1 MTGQLG
7 LFGDAS
13 VADLART
20 RDEAR
25 ALAASLPAN
34 LYFGTSSWA
43 FPGWQGIV
51 YSRQESPATLSRE
64 GLREYAT
71 HPLLRTVE
79 IDRSYYA
86 PVPVED
92 FQCYAAQLPEGFRC
106 CIKAPGS
113 VTAAVLPGR
122 TPTPQ
127 ANPNFLS
134 AKLLEEE
141 LLSPLNAAFAGHC
154 GPIVLQFPPQPY
166 SFRLSARVFA
176 DQLSQFLS
184 RVPKKFRFA
193 VELRDPDLISPEYCD
208 VLRYHGAAH
217 AYTFWSNMPMPAQQ
231 EKVIP
236 LAHANFTVLRLM
248 LPPGTSYDGRRENFH
263 PFDRVHEPHVE
274 MRRQVTEIARRS
286 TREGRD
292 TFVIVN
298 NKAEGSS
305 PLTIRALAEMMV
317 SDTP

>member
-7 LFGDAS
+7 LFGEAS

-20 RDEAR
+20 HAETR
-25 ALAASLPAN
+25 ALTASLPAN

-51 YSRQESPATLSRE
+51 YRRQEAPAELSRD
-64 GLREYAT
+64 GLREYAE

-92 FQCYAAQLPEGFRC
+92 FQRYAAQLPEGFRC

-113 VTAAVLPGR
+113 VTSAVVPGR
-122 TPTPQ
+122 TPIPQ

-141 LLSPLNAAFAGHC
+141 LLSPLDTAFAGHC

-166 SFRLSARVFA
+166 SFRLSAQVFA
-176 DQLSQFLS
+176 DRLSQFLS
-184 RVPKKFRFA
+184 RLPKGFRFA
-193 VELRDPDLISPEYCD
+193 VELRDPDLLSPEYSD
-208 VLRYHGAAH
+208 VLRQHGAAH
-217 AYTFWSNMPMPAQQ
+217 AYNFWSNMPMPAEQ
-231 EKVIP
+231 EKTVP
-236 LAHANFTVLRLM
+236 LSHAGFTVLRLM
-248 LPPGTSYDGRRENFH
+248 LPPGTSYDGQRENFR
-263 PFDRVHEPHVE
+263 PFDRLHEPHVE

-317 SDTP
+317 E

>member
-7 LFGDAS
+7 LFGEAS

-20 RDEAR
+20 HAETR

-51 YSRQESPATLSRE
+51 YSGQESPAALSRD

-92 FQCYAAQLPEGFRC
+92 FHRYAAQLPEGFRC
-106 CIKAPGS
+106 CIKAPVS
-113 VTAAVLPGR
+113 VTSAVLPGR

-127 ANPNFLS
+127 PNPKFLS
-134 AKLLEEE
+134 TKLLEEE
-141 LLSPLNAAFAGHC
+141 LLAPLGQAFASHS

-166 SFRLSARVFA
+166 SFRL
-176 DQLSQFLS
+176 
-184 RVPKKFRFA
+184 
-193 VELRDPDLISPEYCD
+193 
-208 VLRYHGAAH
+208 
-217 AYTFWSNMPMPAQQ
+217 
-231 EKVIP
+231 
-236 LAHANFTVLRLM
+236 
-248 LPPGTSYDGRRENFH
+248 
-263 PFDRVHEPHVE
+263 
-274 MRRQVTEIARRS
+274 
-286 TREGRD
+286 
-292 TFVIVN
+292 
-298 NKAEGSS
+298 
-305 PLTIRALAEMMV
+305 
-317 SDTP
+317 

>member
-1 MTGQLG
+1 MMGQLG
-7 LFGDAS
+7 LFGEAS

-20 RDEAR
+20 HAEAR

-51 YSRQESPATLSRE
+51 YSRQESPAALSRD

-92 FQCYAAQLPEGFRC
+92 FQRYAAQLPEGLPC

-113 VTAAVLPGR
+113 VTSAVFRGR

-141 LLSPLNAAFAGHC
+141 LLSPLDATFVEHC
-154 GPIVLQFPPQPY
+154 GPIMLQFPPQPY
-166 SFRLSARVFA
+166 SFRLSPRVFA
-176 DQLSQFLS
+176 DRLSEFLS
-184 RVPKKFRFA
+184 RLPRKFRFA
-193 VELRDPDLISPEYCD
+193 VELRDPDLMSPEYCE
-208 VLRYHGAAH
+208 VLRRHGVAH
-217 AYTFWSNMPMPAQQ
+217 AYNFWSNMPMPAEQ
-231 EKVIP
+231 EKTVP
-236 LAHANFTVLRLM
+236 LSHAGFTVLRLM
-248 LPPGTSYDGRRENFH
+248 LPPGTSYDGQRENFR
-263 PFDRVHEPHVE
+263 PFDRLHEPHVT

-317 SDTP
+317 P

>member
-7 LFGDAS
+7 LFSEAS

-20 RDEAR
+20 HEESR
-25 ALAASLPAN
+25 ALAASLPPR

-51 YSRQESPATLSRE
+51 YSRQESPAALSRD
-64 GLREYAT
+64 GMREYAT

-86 PVPVED
+86 PIPLED
-92 FQCYAAQLPEGFRC
+92 FQRYATQLPEGFRC
-106 CIKAPGS
+106 CIKAPGAVTS
-113 VTAAVLPGR
+113 VVLPGR

-127 ANPNFLS
+127 PNPNFLS
-134 AKLLEEE
+134 VELLEEE
-141 LLSPLNAAFAGHC
+141 LLTPLDAAFAGHA
-154 GPIVLQFPPQPY
+154 GPIVLQFPPHPY
-166 SFRLSARVFA
+166 SFRMSARVFA
-176 DQLSQFLS
+176 DRLSQFLS
-184 RVPKKFRFA
+184 RLPKRFRFA
-193 VELRDPDLISPEYCD
+193 VELRDADLLSAEYSD
-208 VLRYHGAAH
+208 VLRHHAAAH
-217 AYTFWSNMPMPAQQ
+217 AYNFWSNMPMPAEQ
-231 EKVIP
+231 EKIVP
-236 LAHANFTVLRLM
+236 LSHAGFTVLRLM
-248 LPPGTSYDGRRENFH
+248 LPPGTSYDGQRENFR
-263 PFDRVHEPHVE
+263 PFDRLHEPHVD

-286 TREGRD
+286 TRDGRD

-317 SDTP
+317 SEAP